1 MNGRLMSHYNV
12 CAMCSVINLALAETE
27 KNGFGMYDIVRS
39 KYSTPIQYQ
48 PNIELLLSSKESG
61 FHYL

>member
-1 MNGRLMSHYNV
+1 
-12 CAMCSVINLALAETE
+12 MCYVFCYKPSLAEIE

-39 KYSTPIQYQ
+39 KYSMPIQYQ

-61 FHYL
+61 FHYLH

>member
-12 CAMCSVINLALAETE
+12 RAMCSVINLALAETE

-48 PNIELLLSSKESG
+48 PNIELLLSSK
-61 FHYL
+61 